1 MHRRKHMT
9 RKLVLV
15 ESPTKAKHISQFLG
29 KDYTVKATKGYMFEL
44 MDTKRIPKDKKQD
57 YGNYS
62 INVND
67 GSYDMLLDYAHDHGR
82 SSRAAVDEIRKA
94 IASGTYDAI
103 YFSTDPDRAGEG
115 ISYQLVNHLRSVIS
129 KSGIK
134 VYRATWHEIT
144 KKAIDYGIAHA
155 GTIDVSM
162 AQADEARLVYDRL
175 FGYSV
180 SPYLWRVV
188 ASGTSG
194 GRAQSPA
201 LRLVVAREKER
212 LSFISRSYGSIDALF
227 TINHGDVK
235 AHLREYDH
243 QHIAGSSSFDDK
255 GNVKEGTLVL
265 TDENMKPVGKRLKT
279 LSYHVDS
286 VTKKP
291 YTRRPSA
298 PYTTSTFQQDVGTRL
313 GLSSKQLMGIAQ
325 KLFEEGIITYHR
337 TDSIALS
344 DEGTKAARNAA
355 ISKYGT
361 PSVPSQARIYKPKG
375 KNTQEGHEALRPAT
389 LDNGSFALPS
399 ALKSRLN
406 GIDRKAYDVYTC
418 IWNRTVASQMN
429 DAKGVT
435 TTINIAGG
443 DADAMFASVGT
454 VFSDLGWMRLT
465 KPVNDSDDTNA
476 LPMVHEHDEAELV
489 SLKPSMHD
497 TEPPARFTEPQ
508 LVAKLEEL
516 GIGRPSTYASIV
528 SVNQERGYVKKKGKA
543 MYPTFR
549 GMQVAQI
556 LESKL
561 SSFVDYGYTANMET
575 ELDKIEHGSKKR
587 NDFLDEI
594 WSGKKGIEHNVL
606 SLSKNIDWE
615 EINAYSTIDL
625 GNGYIVQVS
634 RNGAWLQNPESP
646 KNEQGF
652 RTGAKLD
659 DDAMV
664 TDFMSVETCVSTLS
678 QAADRNDNRE
688 LGILSSG
695 PYKGWTVTVR
705 DGKYGAYAQAV
716 KPKATKKDKPVN
728 MTLTEG
734 MDMRAVTLDDI
745 AGLFAETK
753 LPRQLGEGFFT
764 GIGKRG
770 PWIGYKSKPRGKAKF
785 KSLPDGNDPR
795 TIELDTAKSIW
806 NS

>member
-1 MHRRKHMT
+1 
-9 RKLVLV
+9 
-15 ESPTKAKHISQFLG
+15 
-29 KDYTVKATKGYMFEL
+29 
-44 MDTKRIPKDKKQD
+44 
-57 YGNYS
+57 
-62 INVND
+62 
-67 GSYDMLLDYAHDHGR
+67 
-82 SSRAAVDEIRKA
+82 
-94 IASGTYDAI
+94 
-103 YFSTDPDRAGEG
+103 
-115 ISYQLVNHLRSVIS
+115 
-129 KSGIK
+129 
-134 VYRATWHEIT
+134 
-144 KKAIDYGIAHA
+144 
-155 GTIDVSM
+155 
-162 AQADEARLVYDRL
+162 
-175 FGYSV
+175 
-180 SPYLWRVV
+180 
-188 ASGTSG
+188 
-194 GRAQSPA
+194 
-201 LRLVVAREKER
+201 
-212 LSFISRSYGSIDALF
+212 
-227 TINHGDVK
+227 
-235 AHLREYDH
+235 
-243 QHIAGSSSFDDK
+243 
-255 GNVKEGTLVL
+255 
-265 TDENMKPVGKRLKT
+265 
-279 LSYHVDS
+279 
-286 VTKKP
+286 
-291 YTRRPSA
+291 
-298 PYTTSTFQQDVGTRL
+298 
-313 GLSSKQLMGIAQ
+313 
-325 KLFEEGIITYHR
+325 
-337 TDSIALS
+337 
-344 DEGTKAARNAA
+344 
-355 ISKYGT
+355 
-361 PSVPSQARIYKPKG
+361 
-375 KNTQEGHEALRPAT
+375 
-389 LDNGSFALPS
+389 
-399 ALKSRLN
+399 LN